1 MSTDTEKR
9 RIGPFQLE
17 SKLGVGGMGIVYKA
31 TYLKTGQ
38 LVALKVL
45 APDLSS
51 DPKIA
56 KRFEREMD
64 ILRKLKHPHIIQY
77 FGGSTSG
84 NQRYYAMEMLSGGA
98 LDDVIRKKGKFSW
111 EETVEYGLQ
120 VAKALEHAH
129 NAGIIHR
136 DLKPS
141 NLLLS
146 KEGVLKLS
154 DFGIARDTQA
164 TQLTA
169 AGKTVGTMAY
179 MAPEQITGK
188 QPISRKTDLYALGC
202 VLFEMLTG
210 RTPFHAETQPELLF
224 KHVEEDPPSVR
235 EHNVDVP
242 LWLDE
247 LIDELLAKDPEDR
260 PFDALAVQVKLEE
273 VKTKVA
279 KQESIIGQTVA
290 GGGSALT
297 MRDGDPSLTKV
308 LGKKKKRKKKRGDGA
323 PFHEQT
329 WFMGLGLL
337 LVVGLIAWAAWPE
350 SENAIFARIEPLMTS
365 TDTGDWLQAEEDI
378 RKLLDKHPDGAHA
391 EKAAGWLDDIELEK
405 SIRALRT
412 RMASPRYIPET
423 EGERLYIQAKE
434 YERFG
439 DRFAALDVLDSL
451 QRVVAEDGKMETR
464 ALLALARTEAAR
476 IRDEAGP
483 LSHRTEFIQQQ
494 LAEADELYRDG
505 KTQAAREKWR
515 SIIQL
520 YGDSPEFAPLVKQAE
535 ERLDKPDGALQET
548 ADPSDSGSKTTP

>member
-1 MSTDTEKR
+1 MSTGTEKR

-38 LVALKVL
+38 QVALKVL
-45 APDLSS
+45 APDLSA

-64 ILRKLKHPHIIQY
+64 ILSKLKHPHIIRY

-84 NQRYYAMEMLSGGA
+84 NQRYYAMELLPGGA
-98 LDDVIRKKGKFSW
+98 LDTILRKKKQFTW

-120 VAKALEHAH
+120 IAKALEHAH
-129 NAGIIHR
+129 NAGVIHR

-141 NLLLS
+141 NLLLN
-146 KEGVLKLS
+146 KEGILKLS

-188 QPISRKTDLYALGC
+188 TPITRKTDLYALGC

-210 RTPFHAETQPELLF
+210 RTPFQAETQPELLF

-235 EHNVDVP
+235 EYNVDVP
-242 LWLDE
+242 LWLE
-247 LIDELLAKDPEDR
+247 QLIDELLAKDPEER

-297 MRDGDPSLTKV
+297 MRDGDPALTKV
-308 LGKKKKRKKKRGDGA
+308 LGPKKKKRKKKKADHA
-323 PFHEQT
+323 PVYEQT
-329 WFMGLGLL
+329 WFLGLGLL
-337 LVVGLIAWAAWPE
+337 LVIGLIVWAAWPE
-350 SENAIFARIEPLMTS
+350 GEDAIYARIEPVMAS
-365 TDTGDWLQAEEDI
+365 TDAGDWFHAEEDLK
-378 RKLLDKHPDGAHA
+378 KLLSKYPEGTHA
-391 EKAAGWLDDIELEK
+391 AKATQWLDDIELER
-405 SIRALRT
+405 SVRALKT
-412 RMASPRYIPET
+412 RLARPSYTPET
-423 EGERLYIQAKE
+423 EAERLYVQAKE

-439 DRFAALDVLDSL
+439 DRFAALDVFESM
-451 QRVVAEDGKMETR
+451 QRVVSDDGAMETR
-464 ALLALARTEAAR
+464 AILALARTDAAR

-483 LSHRTEFIQQQ
+483 LSDRTDFIQQQ
-494 LAEADELYRDG
+494 LDEADQLYRDG
-505 KTQAAREKWR
+505 KTQPAREKWR
-515 SIIQL
+515 SIIKL
-520 YGDSPEFAPLVKQAE
+520 YGGKSEFAPLVKQAE
-535 ERLDKPDGALQET
+535 ARLDNPDSVFTQ
-548 ADPSDSGSKTTP
+548 SKDGEVE